1 MRFRRTLLLTAAVG
15 AALIT
20 AVPLTAAAATP
31 STTPA
36 ASAPAAATCTTVD
49 KLQSSTSAAATNAF
63 WTPANTAAAKNF
75 DLLPTGGSGK
85 SAAATTATRSAD
97 LAAASSTPSQVCA
110 ATADAGAS
118 STAATAA
125 APAGVTPATTAING
139 YQSVGKF
146 FFDIA
151 SIGKLNCTASVIND
165 SKGNPKQELVLTA
178 AHCFEGLQDGIPYTT
193 NDWLFAPEWH
203 NNVFPYGKWNVKA
216 VYVDSNWF
224 TCTIECHENPR
235 YDYAVL
241 VVDPRS
247 GHGVG
252 HYTGL
257 NGWKVNAAKS
267 VNNVR
272 IVGIPGN
279 SGKALV
285 NVTNT
290 TTVTINP
297 GNYLARKAS
306 TPGFGEGSSGGPW
319 FYSFN
324 TKSGVGLMLG
334 DTGGFDSGGP
344 TDSPSYSSYWTSAFS
359 TLVNGVANK
368 YE

>member
-1 MRFRRTLLLTAAVG
+1 VRLRRTLLITAAVS
-15 AALIT
+15 AALIA

-31 STTPA
+31 SAATA
-36 ASAPAAATCTTVD
+36 ASAPATTCTTID

-63 WTPANTAAAKNF
+63 WTPANTAAATNF
-75 DLLPTGGSGK
+75 DALPAAGSGT
-85 SAAATTATRSAD
+85 SAKSAD
-97 LAAASSTPSQVCA
+97 LTATSSAASQLCA
-110 ATADAGAS
+110 ATADSGAS
-118 STAATAA
+118 SVAGTAA
-125 APAGVTPATTAING
+125 APAAATPETTAING
-139 YQSVGKF
+139 YPSVGKF

-151 SIGKLNCTASVIND
+151 SLGKLNCTASVIND

-178 AHCFEGLQDGIPYTT
+178 AHCFEGLQDGIPYQS

-203 NNVFPYGKWNVKA
+203 NNEFPFGKWNVSA
-216 VYVDSNWF
+216 VYVPNQWF

-235 YDYAVL
+235 YDYAVV
-241 VVDPRS
+241 VVDPKN

-257 NGWKVNAAKS
+257 NGWKVNAPKS

-279 SGKALV
+279 SSKALV

-297 GNYLARKAS
+297 GDYLARKAS
-306 TPGFGEGSSGGPW
+306 TPGFGDGASGGPW

-324 TKSGVGLMLG
+324 TKTGVGLLLG
-334 DTGGFDSGGP
+334 DTGGYDSGGP
-344 TDSPSYSSYWTSAFS
+344 TDSPSYSSFWTTDFS

>member
-1 MRFRRTLLLTAAVG
+1 MRLRRTSLITAAVS

-20 AVPLTAAAATP
+20 AVPLTAVAATP
-31 STTPA
+31 SAAT
-36 ASAPAAATCTTVD
+36 ASAPATSCTTID
-49 KLQSSTSAAATNAF
+49 ALSSSTSAAATNAF
-63 WTPANTAAAKNF
+63 WTPANTAATANF
-75 DLLPTGGSGK
+75 DNLPVGATSSSAK
-85 SAAATTATRSAD
+85 SPVP
-97 LAAASSTPSQVCA
+97 AAASSTASQVCA
-110 ATADAGAS
+110 ALADTSAS
-118 STAATAA
+118 SLAATAA

-139 YQSVGKF
+139 YPSVGKF

-165 SKGNPKQELVLTA
+165 AKGNPKQELVLTA
-178 AHCFEGLQDGIPYTT
+178 AHCFEGLQDGIPYTSD
-193 NDWLFAPEWH
+193 DWLFAPEWH
-203 NNVFPYGKWNVKA
+203 NNDFPYGKWDVKA

-241 VVDPRS
+241 VVDPKS

-257 NGWKVNAAKS
+257 NGWKINAPKS
-267 VNNVR
+267 VDNAR

-297 GNYLARKAS
+297 GGYPARKAS
-306 TPGFGEGSSGGPW
+306 TPGFGDGSSGGPW
-319 FYSFN
+319 FSTFN
-324 TKSGVGLMLG
+324 TKSGVGVLFG
-334 DTGGFDSGGP
+334 DTGGYDSGGP
-344 TDSPSYSSYWTSAFS
+344 TDSPSYSSVWGNPFS
-359 TLVNGVANK
+359 VLVDGVANK